1 MNQEKFY
8 PERFFELENFVHK
21 EVFVLDQ
28 PAWETIKII
37 KQYINN
43 WFLSGELKSD
53 FQKTIGSYYEGK
65 NISIGKGTRI
75 YPGAYI
81 GDNVIIG
88 ENCEIRPGAFLRGN
102 LIIGDNVVIGN
113 STEAKNAILLNNS
126 NAPHLNYIGDS
137 IVGNDCN
144 LGAGTILSNI
154 RFDYFTTDRTI
165 LVRNGDEK
173 IDSSLRKLGA
183 IFGDRAQTGCQAVL
197 SPGTIVGKGAI
208 LGGSRIHLGI
218 IEQESKLY

>member
-1 MNQEKFY
+1 MNQEEFN
-8 PERFFELENFVHK
+8 PEKYFDLGNFLHK
-21 EVFVLDQ
+21 KVFILDQ
-28 PAWETIKII
+28 PVWKTIKKI
-37 KQYINN
+37 KEYISDQ
-43 WFLSGELKSD
+43 FSSEKLKSD
-53 FQKTIGSYYEGK
+53 FQKTNGSYYEGK
-65 NISIGKGTRI
+65 NIFIGKGTKI

-88 ENCEIRPGAFLRGN
+88 ENCEIRPGAFLRGD
-102 LIIGDNVVIGN
+102 LIIGSNVIIGN
-113 STEAKNAILLNNS
+113 STEAKNAIFLNNS
-126 NAPHLNYIGDS
+126 NAPHLNYVGDS
-137 IVGNDCN
+137 IIGNNCN

-173 IDSSLRKLGA
+173 IDSCLRKFGA

-208 LGGSRIHLGI
+208 LGGSRTHLGI
-218 IEQESKLY
+218 IESGSKLY